1 MKVILLQDVKSLGK
15 KDDIV
20 EVSEGYAR
28 NFILKKNVGLEATPA
43 NLNSIKLKKA
53 NDDKMAAQRLA
64 EAKELA
70 ERLEKITVVC
80 HIKVGKDGKGFGS
93 VSSKEIA
100 EQAKAQHDI
109 ELDKKKLVLEEP
121 IKALGDYKVT
131 VKLHPSV
138 SASLPVKVEEEV

>member
-28 NFILKKNVGLEATPA
+28 NFILKKKVGLEATAA
-43 NLNSIKLKKA
+43 NLNSVKLKKA
-53 NDDKMAAQRLA
+53 NDDKMAAQRLE

-70 ERLEKITVVC
+70 ERIAQMTVVC
-80 HIKVGKDGKGFGS
+80 RIKVGKDGKGFGS

-100 EQAKAQHDI
+100 EQAKAQYDV
-109 ELDKKKLVLEEP
+109 ELDKKKLVLAEP
-121 IKALGDYKVT
+121 IKALGDYEVT

-138 SASLPVKVEEEV
+138 NSSLKVKVEDED